1 MEEKRWLKALKVIVF
16 GDQDGIGQKAMLFIL
31 RLLVLMSFFPLNH
44 HMYYVDQN
52 IFFKSEI
59 LPV

>member
-1 MEEKRWLKALKVIVF
+1 MEEKRWLKMVKVIVF
-16 GDQDGIGQKAMLFIL
+16 GDQGGVGQKAVVFIIC
-31 RLLVLMSFFPLNH
+31 LLGLSFFPLNH
-44 HMYYVDQN
+44 HMYYVDQH